1 MRETRR
7 EGPGGCLPPGE
18 TGLRVCLWD
27 DPQFLLPKML
37 LCDPGTTKSRSQS
50 RGPPVPPTIPMF
62 QQLSPERQSD
72 LSKVTQQAEQ
82 MKNEDRMVC
91 LPGQGLFCSNFPW
104 IRGSS
109 LL

>member
-1 MRETRR
+1 M
-7 EGPGGCLPPGE
+7 
-18 TGLRVCLWD
+18 
-27 DPQFLLPKML
+27 
-37 LCDPGTTKSRSQS
+37 
-50 RGPPVPPTIPMF
+50 PPTIPMF

-82 MKNEDRMVC
+82 MKNEDQMVC